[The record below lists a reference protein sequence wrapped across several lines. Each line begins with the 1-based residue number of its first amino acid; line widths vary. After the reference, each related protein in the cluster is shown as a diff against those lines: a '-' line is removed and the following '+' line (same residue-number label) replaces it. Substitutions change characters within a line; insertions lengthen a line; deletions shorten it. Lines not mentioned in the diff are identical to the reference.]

1 MQTSECD
8 RAKEGE
14 KNETIETTSVALK
27 FSFTGPACKCSKPTQ
42 WWNDSNEETIKA
54 KDEGPKRF
62 APCLMNTFTKT
73 KIQFKALAKNRV
85 GWYIC
90 GPTVYDSAHMGHA
103 RNYVNFDCLRRVMQN
118 YFGYDVRFVMN
129 VTDVDDKIIMRA
141 HQRRAEYVVRIAEEV
156 DGVIVPSLPPK
167 TTFPLDDPNSPAI
180 ASRATLLR
188 EFSAKISLH
197 PLLSRSKALYDF
209 LDCSKSNEKYNKL
222 KLSATK
228 DVKKKTTSALSQIF
242 GSVTN
247 VISSINDSIAK
258 ATDVDFVGDGSNLF
272 DVEGA
277 LREPISQIE
286 ICQYISSLKQRTE
299 KMLASAK
306 KVIKH
311 KEKTTELFADLSTV
325 FNTMQQHE
333 QKGAEIINKIS
344 SISKNK
350 TSSSSSASATS
361 SKEGICWRKAAK
373 TFSRIAQI
381 DDTADVS
388 EIKHER
394 NKLFLEKISES
405 LQMCVDVENALAVRK
420 KIVDDYNQTLQSIA
434 RNSYRISS
442 LGLPDAGPKREEKRR
457 LELKVAD
464 LRVKKTALFQKYEHG
479 RENMETELLWFH
491 TELSKSL
498 GSSLRL
504 FVLTQGA
511 EAGELHRS
519 LLQI

>member
-1 MQTSECD
+1 MKMSNNTNQTITTTTTTTTVVEDDDLDINLEHVSPGEED
-8 RAKEGE
+8 FESYLRTKETISVPYYDNNNNNNNNNNNSDTERMHIEVGQPMRIGEGLKAHIVFDVSFWTTYRFYNNKGGQENRARE
-14 KNETIETTSVALK
+14 NETIDNTNTNNDKMTSSGLVK
-27 FSFTGPACKCSKPTQ
+27 RRFSQ
-42 WWNDSNEETIKA
+42 
-54 KDEGPKRF
+54 
-62 APCLMNTFTKT
+62 FTK
-73 KIQFKALAKNRV
+73 L
-85 GWYIC
+85 Y
-90 GPTVYDSAHMGHA
+90 
-103 RNYVNFDCLRRVMQN
+103 
-118 YFGYDVRFVMN
+118 
-129 VTDVDDKIIMRA
+129 
-141 HQRRAEYVVRIAEEV
+141 AELVEEV

-228 DVKKKTTSALSQIF
+228 DVKKKTTSVLSQIF